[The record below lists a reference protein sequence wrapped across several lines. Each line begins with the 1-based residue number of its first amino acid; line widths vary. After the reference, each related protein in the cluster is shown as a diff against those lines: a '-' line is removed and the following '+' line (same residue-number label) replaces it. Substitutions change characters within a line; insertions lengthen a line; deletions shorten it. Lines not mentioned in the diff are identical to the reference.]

1 MTLTLVKPS
10 PLWDLAERERRI
22 KILAQ
27 LTKRAEFRDIAIAKW
42 RQARGVPLSEHV
54 IENLGHWVAGFEQ

>member
-1 MTLTLVKPS
+1 MTLSLVKPS
-10 PLWDLAERERRI
+10 PLRGLAERERRI

-27 LTKRAEFRDIAIAKW
+27 LTRRQEFRDITIAKW

>member
-1 MTLTLVKPS
+1 MTFSLVKPS
-10 PLWDLAERERRI
+10 PLRDLAERERRI

-27 LTKRAEFRDIAIAKW
+27 LTRRQEFRDIAVAKW

>member
-1 MTLTLVKPS
+1 MTLSLVKPS
-10 PLWDLAERERRI
+10 PLRDLAERERRI

-27 LTKRAEFRDIAIAKW
+27 LTRRQEFHDIATAKW

-54 IENLGHWVAGFEQ
+54 IESLGHWVAAFND

>member
-1 MTLTLVKPS
+1 MLLSIVKPS
-10 PLWDLAERERRI
+10 PLRDLVDRERRI

-54 IENLGHWVAGFEQ
+54 IENLGHWVSGFEQ